1 MTEAYTAIISLPE
14 VTVVISFLIFHYHYL
29 HLYLHSLLF
38 PLCHCV
44 NIYSN

>member
-14 VTVVISFLIFHYHYL
+14 VAVLIFFLTLHYRYVHVN
-29 HLYLHSLLF
+29 LYSRLF

-44 NIYSN
+44 NIY